1 MRKLLIA
8 AGASVALGA
17 GLAAAAP
24 ALAQSTVDEL
34 TVTGQWNGRGGPP
47 ATLSRVVTF
56 DDLDL
61 RNGADQ
67 AVLRDRVTR
76 AAADVCDELGQDRP
90 NHTNLGRSC
99 QDMAV
104 KNAMEQVRFAVAQAF
119 DRPSPAPAYA
129 ETGEGA
135 DTAYVA
141 PVGPVPDADGSATL
155 AASSEDAQAPASYTT
170 STVTNGPVA
179 DTPANRARFGGPMS
193 HAGKHTAP
201 AGN

>member
-104 KNAMEQVRFAVAQAF
+104 AGAMDQVRIAVA
-119 DRPSPAPAYA
+119 DAYA
-129 ETGEGA
+129 RPPVAAYVAPVGEGA

-141 PVGPVPDADGSATL
+141 PAVPPETSAG
-155 AASSEDAQAPASYTT
+155 AAIATSAETAAAPASYSTT
-170 STVTNGPVA
+170 TVSNGPVP
-179 DTPANRARFGGPMS
+179 DTPANRAKYGQPMS
-193 HAGKHTAP
+193 HAGKLTTP